1 MNNFKILKL
10 IALVS
15 ICVISPLSFAKT
27 STVAKTVQ
35 DAVASVDLAASDTTI
50 TGKIKGLYAS
60 EKIFGDKDISLLGVK
75 VETRNSI
82 VLLTGHVTTEDQATN
97 AVKIARSVKGVSK
110 VVYNFKIG

>member
-1 MNNFKILKL
+1 MNNIKLLKL
-10 IALVS
+10 IAIAAL
-15 ICVISPLSFAKT
+15 CAASPFCLAQT

-50 TGKIKGLYAS
+50 TGKIKGLYTS
-60 EKIFGDKDISLLGVK
+60 EKIFGDKDIALLGVK
-75 VETRNSI
+75 VETRNGV

-97 AVKIARSVKGVSK
+97 AVKIARSVKGVTK